1 MKGKINS
8 SGLMIATFPSG
19 MSDFLRDMVQ
29 RLELSQFLLVNTVAG
44 ETCTWP
50 TICSTA
56 LPPRSGHRDL
66 VLPLPLELAKKF
78 LLSGKTPQ

>member
-1 MKGKINS
+1 MFTLKLGSHMKGKINS

-44 ETCTWP
+44 ETCT
-50 TICSTA
+50 
-56 LPPRSGHRDL
+56 
-66 VLPLPLELAKKF
+66 
-78 LLSGKTPQ
+78 